1 MSQLSIEHFEHL
13 VQTRQYEAAGRAFF
27 ALLYSMDNHAGSL
40 EGIVCQ
46 YPPAL
51 AASERELHLSER
63 LANCASHL
71 FLDEAFTL
79 SPSGFS
85 QLMCL
90 QRWLSLILGCT
101 AQRNADHIIRAL
113 CGTAAGSND
122 FSIPDAQLTKCI
134 FLMTVESE
142 LPVNLDLLWQQNQTL
157 AATLFFAWL
166 STSVMASPVAHQKRE
181 ALLAWWPT
189 RIEEATD
196 FASWP
201 LPVIHQVYMLC
212 SYGFL
217 DARHELK
224 KSLNRLLRHYL
235 VDKNLGDVA
244 QKALTALT
252 ATDAT
257 KSKALLKIAERLK
270 LPPLGKPTLLVV
282 TEWFSPGFAVYRTHS
297 MTLRALKDKF
307 HLIGVGPEAGANSV
321 GQAVFDEFYATPVGD
336 VLECVAFVRELARRF
351 KPDIVYYLGVGMFP
365 HTVYLSTIRLA
376 PIQMVS
382 NGHGAST
389 YSPVMDYFITDAG
402 YISGQAAFGETILP
416 MPPGV
421 MQMIPNVDTPEA
433 FLKEVCR
440 VPRER
445 PAVVKIAI
453 AAAVIKINPV
463 FISTLR
469 AIADQ
474 SEAAGYPV
482 EFHFPMAQAVGPI
495 YHRIRSEIE
504 TVLDTHNGT
513 NVYRRAYV
521 YPHQRYPE
529 YMRIIGE
536 CDLFLN
542 PFPYGNTNGIA
553 DMALLGMPGICKAGP
568 ELAEHIDVGMFKMIG
583 LPEWCAAWTLD
594 AYIAA
599 AHRMI
604 QNHHE
609 RWMLSKKLIEGRVYS
624 RLNEH
629 QTPEKMGEILYKMCR
644 D

>member
-1 MSQLSIEHFEHL
+1 MSQLSIEHFEYL
-13 VQTRQYEAAGRAFF
+13 VQSRQHEAAGKALFD
-27 ALLYSMDNHAGSL
+27 LLYSMDNHAGSM
-40 EGIVCQ
+40 EAIGCH
-46 YPPAL
+46 YPAAL
-51 AASERELHLSER
+51 TASQRELHLCER
-63 LANCASHL
+63 LASGVARL
-71 FLDEAFTL
+71 FLDEEWHL
-79 SPSGFS
+79 SSEEFGR
-85 QLMCL
+85 LICL
-90 QRWLSLILGCT
+90 QRWLSLVFGCT
-101 AQRNADHIIRAL
+101 AQRNADHVIRTL
-113 CGTAAGSND
+113 CAATEGSNE
-122 FSIPDAQLTKCI
+122 FVIPQTQFTKCI
-134 FLMTVESE
+134 LLMTVESE
-142 LPVNLDLLWQQNQTL
+142 LPINVDEIWQQNQTI
-157 AATLFFAWL
+157 AAALFFAWL
-166 STSVMASPVAHQKRE
+166 STNVMASPVAHQKRE
-181 ALLAWWPT
+181 VLLAWWPSQMT
-189 RIEEATD
+189 QTID
-196 FASWP
+196 FAAWP
-201 LPVIHQVYMLC
+201 LPMLHQVYMLC
-212 SYGFL
+212 SYGLL
-217 DARHELK
+217 DTRHDLK
-224 KSLNRLLRHYL
+224 KSLNRLIRQYL
-235 VDKNLGDVA
+235 INNQLGDVA
-244 QKALTALT
+244 QKWSLDVDNTT
-252 ATDAT
+252 
-257 KSKALLKIAERLK
+257 SKALLKVAARLK
-270 LPPLGKPTLLVV
+270 LAPLGKPTLLVV

-307 HLIGVGPEAGANSV
+307 HLVGVGPASGANSV
-321 GQAVFDEFYATPVGD
+321 GQAVFDEFHTTPVGG
-336 VLECVAFVRELARRF
+336 VLSEVAFVRELASRL
-351 KPDIVYYLGVGMFP
+351 KPDIVYHLGVGMFP
-365 HTVYLSTIRLA
+365 HTIYLSNIRLA

-389 YSPVMDYFITDAG
+389 FSPQMDYFITDEG

-433 FLKEVCR
+433 FLKEVGR

-463 FISTLR
+463 LISTLR
-469 AIADQ
+469 TIADQ

-504 TVLDTHNGT
+504 AVLDDTT
-513 NVYRRAYV
+513 RARTYRRAYV
-521 YPHQRYPE
+521 YPHQSYPE

-536 CDLFLN
+536 CDAFFN

-568 ELAEHIDVGMFKMIG
+568 ELAEHIDVGMFRTIG
-583 LPEWCAAWTLD
+583 MPDWCTAWTLD

-609 RWMLSKKLIEGRVYS
+609 RWMLAKKLIEERVYS
-624 RLNEH
+624 RLNEN